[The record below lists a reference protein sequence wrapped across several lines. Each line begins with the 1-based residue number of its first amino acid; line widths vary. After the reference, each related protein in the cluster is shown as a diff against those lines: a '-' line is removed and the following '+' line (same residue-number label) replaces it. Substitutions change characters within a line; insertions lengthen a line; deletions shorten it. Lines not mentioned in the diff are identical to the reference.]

1 MKLEDDK
8 LDRAELLDNLME
20 IFQNFGNQDGHGL
33 TMIINGK
40 YGTGKS
46 TLLDFIIQQNEQNK
60 EFNIVY
66 YDAWESNYFE
76 NPIIPLLYSISKLKS
91 KGGRVKKVAKNVL
104 KALPKIFTNTLTNAH
119 AVDLTPLFGET
130 DICDEFDKYKKA
142 VDGYKKVLYDFC
154 QQKKTILLIDELD
167 RCLPE
172 YQIKVLES
180 LYHMFD
186 IPNLIVVIAL
196 DKGQLE
202 ESIRNK
208 FGEYTD
214 TYGYLSKFIQ
224 YEIDLPCESA
234 YEYAKALM
242 SFRSEYD
249 NEIKSIISD
258 MFQAVNLSIRE
269 IKLLV
274 QQLNLI
280 CKERKDYY
288 RQILPYSYYYPIV
301 VSFLLI
307 LRYVDKNL
315 YNKFFNK
322 PLQHNYNSQK
332 IALKDSRFSSFLAKI
347 RETNFNKVVE
357 SLLVQP
363 LGQAAML
370 QVINLFDNVNNIDEN
385 DLSKYIRIDNPNQ
398 VSILLKDSRLNDWH
412 FPDSINTLIKQLQII
427 K

>member
-1 MKLEDDK
+1 M
-8 LDRAELLDNLME
+8 
-20 IFQNFGNQDGHGL
+20 
-33 TMIINGK
+33 
-40 YGTGKS
+40 
-46 TLLDFIIQQNEQNK
+46 
-60 EFNIVY
+60 
-66 YDAWESNYFE
+66 
-76 NPIIPLLYSISKLKS
+76 YSISKLKS
-91 KGGRVKKVAKNVL
+91 KGGKVKKVAKNVI
-104 KALPKIFTNTLTNAH
+104 KALPKIIMKTLANAH
-119 AVDLTPLFGET
+119 AVDLSSLTEES
-130 DICDEFDKYKKA
+130 DICDEFDNYKKA
-142 VDGYKKVLYDFC
+142 VEGYKKVLYDFC

-208 FGEYTD
+208 FGKYTD

-224 YEIDLPCESA
+224 YEIDLPCESS
-234 YEYAKALM
+234 YKYAKTLM
-242 SFRSEYD
+242 SFISEYD

-258 MFQAVNLSIRE
+258 MFQAVNMSIRE
-269 IKLLV
+269 IKLIV

-280 CKERKDYY
+280 CKERTGYY
-288 RQILPYSYYYPIV
+288 RQILPYNYYYPIV

-322 PLQHNYNSQK
+322 PLQHEYNSQK

-347 RETNFNKVVE
+347 RETKFNEVIE

-370 QVINLFDNVNNIDEN
+370 QVINLFDNVNLIIEN
-385 DLSKYIRIDNPNQ
+385 DLTKFIRRTNKEDVTQ
-398 VSILLKDSRLNDWH
+398 ILREARINDWR
-412 FPDSINTLIKQLQII
+412 FPDNINTLIKKLQII

>member
-20 IFQNFGNQDGHGL
+20 IFKNFGNQDGHGL
-33 TMIINGK
+33 TMVINGK

-46 TLLDFIIQQNEQNK
+46 TLLDFIIQKNDQNK

-76 NPIIPLLYSISKLKS
+76 NPIIPLMYSISKLES
-91 KGGRVKKVAKNVL
+91 KGEKVKQVAKSVL
-104 KALPKIFTNTLTNAH
+104 KALPKIFIKTLANSH
-119 AVDLTPLFGET
+119 AVDLTPLTEES
-130 DICDEFDKYKKA
+130 DICDEFDNYKKA
-142 VDGYKKVLYDFC
+142 VEGYKKVLYDFC
-154 QQKKTILLIDELD
+154 QEKKTILLIDELD

-234 YEYAKALM
+234 YEYAKTLM
-242 SFRSEYD
+242 SFRSEND
-249 NEIKSIISD
+249 NEIKSIISS
-258 MFQAVNLSIRE
+258 MFQSINLSTRD
-269 IKLLV
+269 IKLLA
-274 QQLNLI
+274 QQINLI
-280 CKERKDYY
+280 CKERKDYF
-288 RQILPYSYYYPIV
+288 RQILPYPYFYPII
-301 VSFLLI
+301 VSFLLL
-307 LRYVDKNL
+307 LRYINKKL

-322 PLQHNYNSQK
+322 PLEYDYDPKKKS
-332 IALKDSRFSSFLAKI
+332 LKDSRFNSFLAEI
-347 RETNFNKVVE
+347 RGTSFNEVIE
-357 SLLVQP
+357 SLLIHP

-370 QVINLFDNVNNIDEN
+370 QVINLFDNVNGIAEN
-385 DLSKYIRIDNPNQ
+385 DLSEYIRRDNPEQ
-398 VSILLKDSRLNDWH
+398 VLHLLGDSRLNNWR
-412 FPDSINTLIKQLQII
+412 FPESINALIRQLQII

>member
-8 LDRAELLDNLME
+8 LDRVELLNNLME
-20 IFQNFGNQDGHGL
+20 VFKNFGNQDGHGL

-46 TLLDFIIQQNEQNK
+46 TLLDFIVEKNDQNK
-60 EFNIVY
+60 DLNIVY

-91 KGGRVKKVAKNVL
+91 KGGKVNKVAKKVI
-104 KALPKIFTNTLTNAH
+104 KALPKIFVKTLANAH
-119 AVDLTPLFGET
+119 AVDLTPLLEET
-130 DICDEFDKYKKA
+130 DICDEFDNYKKA
-142 VDGYKKVLYDFC
+142 VERYKKVLYDFC
-154 QQKKTILLIDELD
+154 QERKTVLLIDELD

-202 ESIRNK
+202 EAIRSK

-224 YEIDLPCESA
+224 YEIDLPCDSA
-234 YEYAKALM
+234 YEYAKTLM

-249 NEIKSIISD
+249 NEIKSIISS
-258 MFQAVNLSIRE
+258 MFQSVNLSIRD
-269 IKLLV
+269 IKIIT
-274 QQLNLI
+274 QHLNLI
-280 CKERKDYY
+280 CKEIRD
-288 RQILPYSYYYPIV
+288 PYGHIKTYYYFYPIIV
-301 VSFLLI
+301 AFLLL
-307 LRYVDKNL
+307 LRYTDKKL

-322 PLQHNYNSQK
+322 PLEYDYNSQK
-332 IALKDSRFSSFLAKI
+332 MLLKDSRFHSFLACTHG
-347 RETNFNKVVE
+347 TNFGTVIE
-357 SLLVQP
+357 SLLIQP

-370 QVINLFDNVNNIDEN
+370 QVINLFDNVNRINEGE
-385 DLSKYIRIDNPNQ
+385 LTKFIRRTNTEEVIQMLGEARFNSWNFPNS
-398 VSILLKDSRLNDWH
+398 VNA
-412 FPDSINTLIKQLQII
+412 LIKQLQII